1 METNFVE
8 LNLNLKILRDDF
20 KYLTYHRLQH
30 MIYKPE
36 PEKSLHPELLS
47 FFKSIN
53 VKTKVLLFKTPP
65 KMKSAIHSDGIPYGL
80 ITNNRDCAINW
91 VWGAEDHIMCWWKEK
106 SNNVNIDNR
115 LTERANHRNAKD
127 THSSVSSVEYLN
139 WNIDQVDLIQSVK
152 ITKPSLVKIGI
163 PHSVE
168 NFSNTDRW
176 CLSIRMIV
184 PPSKV
189 TWDKSLKLFK
199 EYIINEPI
207 V

>member
-20 KYLTYHRLQH
+20 KYLTYHRSQH
-30 MIYKPE
+30 MIYRPE
-36 PEKSLHPELLS
+36 PEKSLHPELIS
-47 FFKSIN
+47 FFKSLN
-53 VKTKVLLFKTPP
+53 VKTKVFLFKTPP
-65 KMKSAIHSDGIPYGL
+65 KIKSAIHSDGIT
-80 ITNNRDCAINW
+80 TNNRDCAINW
-91 VWGAEDHIMCWWKEK
+91 VWGAEEHIMCWWKEK
-106 SNNVNIDNR
+106 SNNVKSTFN
-115 LTERANHRNAKD
+115 NARD
-127 THSSVSSVEYLN
+127 THASVGPVEYLN

-152 ITKPSLVKIGI
+152 ITKPSLVKIGM

-176 CLSIRMIV
+176 CLSIRMIL
-184 PPSKV
+184 PPSTV